1 MKNRLLILILMVAF
15 YGCGQSTNTSNNNAS
30 NINSSSTDTS
40 NTNMSTTNTANTN
53 GPTIPDLKKEL
64 KIQNKPNTSIIDK
77 LNQSEIVIMCGTDL
91 YEVDNGRLEF
101 YEYTS
106 LSPDNNPVFTKRN
119 PSIIGPINFDFNTST
134 YTWKKEY
141 KIFDKNFT
149 EVEQLFVNE
158 KELFRKDSVTNQVH
172 VIKCNS
178 FRDFMNQLQDLKK
191 LEKFIENLEK

>member
-15 YGCGQSTNTSNNNAS
+15 YGCGQSTNTSNTNAS
-30 NINSSSTDTS
+30 NVNSSSTDTS
-40 NTNMSTTNTANTN
+40 NTNMSNTNTA
-53 GPTIPDLKKEL
+53 TIPDLKNEL
-64 KIQNKPNTSIIDK
+64 QIQNKPNISIIDK

-91 YEVDNGRLEF
+91 YEVDNGKLEF

-106 LSPDNNPVFTKRN
+106 LSPNNNPVFTKRY
-119 PSIIGPINFDFNTST
+119 PSIIGPMNFDSNTST

-149 EVEQLFVNE
+149 AVEQLFVNE
-158 KELFRKDSVTNQVH
+158 KELFRKDSMTNQVH